1 MYQIGLP
8 LVTALSGTFWFGY
21 MSRVTGTGRR
31 TREQRLSGYR
41 RYWDEERET
50 LPAPARDAVVLER
63 VRHQLR
69 YAYER
74 LPFYRH
80 HYDRHGFHPDQVR
93 SLADFTEKVPVVTKS
108 MLVQDQVDHP
118 PFGSYLGVERA
129 DLARIHGSSGT
140 MGHPTLYGVSVADWR
155 RAGQA
160 SAMGLWCAGFRPAD
174 VVQITFPFTLFF
186 GGWGNVQALEL
197 MGACVFPTGAMVPTE
212 RQLAM
217 LDQLGVDALIA
228 TPSYLVHM
236 AHRAAELG
244 IDPAASAVSLALVG
258 GEPGGSI
265 GSVRAM
271 LHGLWGDPFDVID
284 GAAGSTSEMYPF
296 LTNIG
301 CLEDP
306 DGGVHLFQDENY
318 TEIVAKDDPNT
329 PVPPGTP
336 GATVAT
342 HLWRESQP
350 MIRFWM
356 GDEGVLDDSGCR
368 CGRTYPKLPRGVF
381 GRLDDMLVV
390 RGANVYPSAI
400 ESAVRAVP
408 GAGTEFRILVERPAD
423 LDELTVEVEPAADLR
438 VEGRDGLRAALEEQL
453 RLAVTIRVPVRVVE
467 PGTHEPQTFKARR
480 VVDRR
485 TV

>member
-1 MYQIGLP
+1 M
-8 LVTALSGTFWFGY
+8 SG
-21 MSRVTGTGRR
+21 RRR
-31 TREQRLSGYR
+31 TRTERLQHR

-50 LPAPARDAVVLER
+50 LPPGRREKIILER
-63 VRHQLR
+63 VRHQLDH
-69 YAYER
+69 AYHR
-74 LPFYRH
+74 LPFYRR
-80 HYDRHGFHPDQVR
+80 HYDAHGFHPDQVR
-93 SLADFTEKVPVVTKS
+93 TLGDFTEKVPVVTKK
-108 MLVQDQVDHP
+108 MLVEDQAAHP

-140 MGHPTLYGVSVADWR
+140 MGHPTMYGVSVADWA

-160 SAMGLWCAGFRPAD
+160 SAMGLWCAGFRPDD
-174 VVQITFPFTLFF
+174 VVQVTFPFTLFF

-197 MGACVFPTGAMVPTE
+197 IGACVFPTGAMVPTD
-212 RQLAM
+212 RQLALLGE
-217 LDQLGVDALIA
+217 LDVDVLVA
-228 TPSYLVHM
+228 TPSYLVHL

-244 IDPAASAVSLALVG
+244 IDPAASTVSLALVG

-265 GSVRAM
+265 ASVRGM
-271 LHGLWGDPFDVID
+271 LSALWGEGFDVID

-306 DGGVHLFQDENY
+306 DGGVHLFTDENY
-318 TEIVAKDDPNT
+318 TEVVSRDDPNT

-381 GRLDDMLVV
+381 GRLDDMLVI
-390 RGANVYPSAI
+390 RGANVYPSAV
-400 ESAVRAVP
+400 ESAIRATP
-408 GAGTEFRILVERPAD
+408 GAGTEFRILVDRPAA
-423 LDELTVEVEPAADLR
+423 LDELTVEVEAAADLPAA
-438 VEGRDGLRAALEEQL
+438 GRAGLATALEE
-453 RLAVTIRVPVRVVE
+453 RIRHAVSVRVPVRVVD
-467 PGTHEPQTFKARR
+467 PGTHEAQTFKARR
-480 VVDRR
+480 VIDRR
-485 TV
+485 AV